1 MKIGFAFCGSFCNH
15 PELLKLYEDI
25 AREHEIVPILSENAA
40 KYSTRFGT
48 AEDFVTRVEA
58 LAGRKAV
65 RNIVEAE
72 PLGPQGAME
81 VLVIAPCTG
90 NTLAKL
96 AHGITDGAVT
106 MAAKFIGWSD
116 VTIRYALQ
124 EERAPFGIAA
134 QNPKTGTW
142 AYNISPGLL
151 IKYKNGELQAYK
163 LKDLSQML
171 ADHAERI
178 IETRV
183 GTVSQAIGKI
193 LGGCTT

>member
-90 NTLAKL
+90 NTIAKL
-96 AHGITDGAVT
+96 ANGIADTPVT
-106 MAAKFIGWSD
+106 LAAKAHLRNEAPIILAVSTNDALAGNAANIGALLNRKHYYFVPFRQDSPQKKPRSMVAD
-116 VTIRYALQ
+116 FSKLTDTVCHALQ
-124 EERAPFGIAA
+124 GEQLQPI
-134 QNPKTGTW
+134 
-142 AYNISPGLL
+142 LL
-151 IKYKNGELQAYK
+151 
-163 LKDLSQML
+163 
-171 ADHAERI
+171 
-178 IETRV
+178 
-183 GTVSQAIGKI
+183 
-193 LGGCTT
+193 